1 MPLVG
6 PLIRLSGVPRGRSCS
21 IAPPSCAHLWVSL
34 FLLRSFFFF
43 VFLGPHLQRMDI
55 PGLGV
60 ESELQ
65 LRAYPTATAT
75 ATQDPNR
82 ICDLHGSL
90 QQPQTHNPRSEATDR
105 TCILTE
111 TVGRLPAEP
120 QRALQQRSYL
130 CGGNHG
136 IFP

>member
-1 MPLVG
+1 
-6 PLIRLSGVPRGRSCS
+6 
-21 IAPPSCAHLWVSL
+21 
-34 FLLRSFFFF
+34 
-43 VFLGPHLQRMDI
+43 MDV

-82 ICDLHGSL
+82 ICDLHRSL

-105 TCILTE
+105 TRILTE
-111 TVGRLPAEP
+111 TMSGAYPLSHSGHSSRDLICAVVTVGSSHEVQLGLFVEEK
-120 QRALQQRSYL
+120 L
-130 CGGNHG
+130 C
-136 IFP
+136 